1 MFGLI
6 KKMFVGLLI
15 IIVHTSD
22 HTKCTSLRNQKCM
35 IQLTSINLD
44 PNKWSQES
52 HYYLFVVKLDG
63 CTGSCNNLSNELC
76 VPNKTEDLNLNV
88 FNLITGINEW
98 KTLTNMYYAN
108 VNVDLME
115 GNVIQINGGI
125 TINVDVNVK
134 NVIYVKKIMLGILLL
149 VIVKMENI

>member
-15 IIVHTSD
+15 IIVHTSN
-22 HTKCTSLRNQKCM
+22 HTKCASLRNQKCM
-35 IQLTSINLD
+35 IQVTSINLD
-44 PNKWSQES
+44 PNKWSQEC
-52 HYYLFVVKLDG
+52 HYYPFVVKLG
-63 CTGSCNNLSNELC
+63 RCTGSCHELC
-76 VPNKTEDLNLNV
+76 VPNKTKDLNLSV

-98 KTLTNMYYAN
+98 KTLTNIYYAN

-125 TINVDVNVK
+125 TINVNVNVK
-134 NVIYVKKIMLGILLL
+134 NVIYVKKIMLGILLH
-149 VIVKMENI
+149 VIVKMEKI